1 MNAPAPPTAPSMHG
15 NIVPAL
21 REPLPT
27 WVRRGLLGLVIVLH
41 IVGGWA
47 LTQVNA
53 ARLIVGEVAPME
65 VRMVPAEQTPQVD
78 PELPMPDEPL
88 PLDLQP
94 PEMPKLETQ
103 LETPPPD
110 LPPPVFPVAAA
121 PPPPP
126 KLQPKVPPRPPIP
139 VEAAPQQ
146 APPAAPTAPRTVSA
160 SQVQYLEPPSP
171 VYPARSKRAG
181 EKGSVV
187 VRVFVD
193 IAGRATQVSLQTSSR
208 FPALDEAALVAV
220 RNARFRPFMEAGV
233 AQPVWVLIPINFV
246 LE

>member
-1 MNAPAPPTAPSMHG
+1 MHG

-78 PELPMPDEPL
+78 PELPMPDEPP
-88 PLDLQP
+88 PLDLQ
-94 PEMPKLETQ
+94 
-103 LETPPPD
+103 
-110 LPPPVFPVAAA
+110 PPVFPVAAA

-126 KLQPKVPPRPPIP
+126 KPQPKVPPRPPIP

-187 VRVFVD
+187 VRVLVD
-193 IAGRATQVSLQTSSR
+193 IAGRAAQVSLQTSSR